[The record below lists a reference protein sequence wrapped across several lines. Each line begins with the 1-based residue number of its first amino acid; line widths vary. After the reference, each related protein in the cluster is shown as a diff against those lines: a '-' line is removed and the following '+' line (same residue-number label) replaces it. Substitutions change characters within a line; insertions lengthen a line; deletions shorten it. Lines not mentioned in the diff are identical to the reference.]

1 MHHPAT
7 RPLGRGWQRIGN
19 PKHSHYS
26 PAATTR
32 DYSRKEERALPLTF
46 HPGERDLTSCPA
58 SLGFSPPL
66 PWRLE
71 SVLKE
76 EEALKRKVRSG
87 GSFIQ
92 NKLY

>member
-1 MHHPAT
+1 MISVLHNDHFMSGFMYAPVSAV
-7 RPLGRGWQRIGN
+7 
-19 PKHSHYS
+19 
-26 PAATTR
+26 TTQ

-76 EEALKRKVRSG
+76 EEALERKARSG

-92 NKLY
+92 IKLY